1 MQQAELITSQSVVI
15 QIVFSFSITVL
26 AKYAW
31 PFQGLQQ
38 AELTLPQHLGTAA
51 RTMAHTGDARCSIMR
66 NPSILSLLLVALI
79 GCQHA
84 AAQGLTKSQLEQRLA
99 AFPSY
104 SLYLQALQAVPD
116 FETRVGD
123 LNNKTVRGYILP

>member
-1 MQQAELITSQSVVI
+1 M
-15 QIVFSFSITVL
+15 
-26 AKYAW
+26 
-31 PFQGLQQ
+31 
-38 AELTLPQHLGTAA
+38 
-51 RTMAHTGDARCSIMR
+51 
-66 NPSILSLLLVALI
+66 SLLLVALI
-79 GCQHA
+79 CCQHA

-123 LNNKTVRGYILP
+123 LNNKTVRGYILL